1 MIAMVPLTESVYV
14 PGTLMEKEELLVEI
28 GTRFYVEKTPK
39 TSYLE
44 PSQRNLSELA
54 LGNEE
59 TSSDFMMKDNKSTTD
74 G

>member
-1 MIAMVPLTESVYV
+1 MVPLTESVYV
-14 PGTLMEKEELLVEI
+14 PGTLMEKQKLLVEI
-28 GTRFYVEKTPK
+28 GTGFYVEKTPK

-44 PSQRNLSELA
+44 LSQRNQSELA

-59 TSSDFMMKDNKSTTD
+59 TSSDFMMEDNKSTTD

>member
-39 TSYLE
+39 TSYLK